1 MSELNQT
8 LYGGIRLRCSNE
20 GYWKQVQPGPVHY
33 HNYDANGYRG
43 RTEIAQMRDS
53 VSTYIL

>member
-20 GYWKQVQPGPVHY
+20 GYWKQVQPGPVRY
-33 HNYDANGYRG
+33 HNYNANGCRG
-43 RTEIAQMRDS
+43 SEIAQMRDS